1 MLKALAKTLYLGALR
16 RYAFVRLRTVKQR
29 AHGLP
34 FPLVVSL
41 TSYSKR
47 FDTLA
52 PTLATLLSQE
62 VKADATVLWIAP
74 ADIDA
79 LPADVRALEAHGLTI
94 RTTPDLRSY
103 KKIIPALEAYP
114 DAAIVTADDDV
125 YYPADWLG
133 YLADDWRADRR
144 EILCTRAH
152 RMQRKGDGL
161 APYVEWDHH
170 VSDLGDSPNLFGT
183 GIGGILYPPGIF
195 HPDVTRVDRL
205 LELCP
210 TTDDVWLNW
219 MARLSGATV
228 RRVGPRRR
236 FREWPGSQEVAL
248 MNVNFVNDSN
258 NDRQIA
264 QIVAAYGIPE
274 NVR

>member
-1 MLKALAKTLYLGALR
+1 
-16 RYAFVRLRTVKQR
+16 
-29 AHGLP
+29 
-34 FPLVVSL
+34 
-41 TSYSKR
+41 
-47 FDTLA
+47 
-52 PTLATLLSQE
+52 
-62 VKADATVLWIAP
+62 
-74 ADIDA
+74 
-79 LPADVRALEAHGLTI
+79 
-94 RTTPDLRSY
+94 
-103 KKIIPALEAYP
+103 
-114 DAAIVTADDDV
+114 
-125 YYPADWLG
+125 
-133 YLADDWRADRR
+133 
-144 EILCTRAH
+144 
-152 RMQRKGDGL
+152 MQRQGNGL

-170 VSDLGDSPNLFGT
+170 VADLGDSPNLFGT

-219 MARLSGATV
+219 MVRLSGATV

-264 QIVAAYGIPE
+264 QIVEAYGIPE